1 MRSSHQLLRGSSSY
15 VFFGALT
22 PRSALFS
29 MSRMKTIFFSVL
41 LLLDRTAEKK
51 IGVSS
56 LRMFSSRT
64 VSSSQQQNAIDGG
77 GDHSISIGSVMESI
91 NNHKNVGVLWIDAH
105 PDINTIESSKTKNF
119 HGMPLSFITG
129 LEKSWDWIN
138 PMKKLSFDNLHYW
151 GIRDIDEFENNII
164 ERSNI
169 INHLEAAKNMISNYD
184 YIHLSL
190 DIDGI
195 DPKYTPST
203 GTPVSKG
210 LELYDVNSIIEYL
223 VNSNKD
229 YTIDIVEYNPEIGSN
244 YDKLKTNQNV
254 NSIIGSLTMI

>member
-1 MRSSHQLLRGSSSY
+1 MQVLVLPWRYGQKKYGVEKGAVAMLDMLLY
-15 VFFGALT
+15 KNKNFNYKI
-22 PRSALFS
+22 LFPENDNNYDYHHKIYQEKS
-29 MSRMKTIFFSVL
+29 KIKSNCLVL
-41 LLLDRTAEKK
+41 
-51 IGVSS
+51 
-56 LRMFSSRT
+56 
-64 VSSSQQQNAIDGG
+64 G